1 MYFQFI
7 DTPFNTTPTDPTLTL
22 TLTPDPLTLDP
33 RPHSTPL
40 NDPGTPNKP
49 GYRVRKQTRN
59 IAAVMRQ
66 GEGKG
71 RYYLFL
77 EDDMR
82 FCPSGL
88 LSIQVLPYC
97 LSVRMSVLLPL

>member
-1 MYFQFI
+1 MNSTVGHSKSIYFEFLEGRASVSGSTEDVELTR
-7 DTPFNTTPTDPTLTL
+7 DTKPNTNA
-22 TLTPDPLTLDP
+22 
-33 RPHSTPL
+33 H
-40 NDPGTPNKP
+40 NDPGTANVP

-59 IAAVMRQ
+59 IVAVMRKC
-66 GEGKG
+66 EGKG

-88 LSIQVLPYC
+88 QAIHY
-97 LSVRMSVLLPL
+97 LLDKAR